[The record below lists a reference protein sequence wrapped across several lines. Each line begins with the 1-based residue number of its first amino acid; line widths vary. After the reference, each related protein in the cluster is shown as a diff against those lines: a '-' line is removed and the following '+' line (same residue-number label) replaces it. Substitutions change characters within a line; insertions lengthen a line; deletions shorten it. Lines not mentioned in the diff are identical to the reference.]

1 MLFSFGMTGAQFL
14 HLSAVPLSLSSIELQ
29 CREQGGQLRSK
40 VYTHL
45 SSFLPCSRDTL
56 LKRVKK
62 LLLTHTVSVFVM
74 RRMGCSGFRLVS
86 SWIWLW
92 SGGTAWCGGASAQ
105 TQGSHRQSDARADRT
120 LPRELPSVW
129 TRQDSE
135 VSSLDDD
142 CCWKCFST

>member
-1 MLFSFGMTGAQFL
+1 MLAVETPALHLNSQSGLLAARLTKLAAAHPAAVSGYSCVMLFSFGMTGAQFL

-62 LLLTHTVSVFVM
+62 LLLTHTVSVFFFM
-74 RRMGCSGFRLVS
+74 HRMGCSGFRLAS
-86 SWIWLW
+86 S
-92 SGGTAWCGGASAQ
+92 
-105 TQGSHRQSDARADRT
+105 
-120 LPRELPSVW
+120 
-129 TRQDSE
+129 
-135 VSSLDDD
+135 
-142 CCWKCFST
+142 